1 MSTGAGTTWSK
12 EETLKLIEVWGQETI
27 QKQLQECKRNQT
39 VYEEVAKEMREAG
52 YERTYQQCRDKIKK
66 LKGDYKK
73 EKDKQGRTGEGRTSW
88 DYFDAMDAVLGHRPA
103 TRPPVVID
111 TSTTSR
117 PVTPVTPATPGG
129 SEFGEGGD
137 DDEEEQPIV
146 NEGEAGS
153 STQSVTSGQSGSRKR
168 KRTTRSDSTMAE
180 LMERVISAQTKSD
193 EKMIELEEKRMK
205 MEERQMEREAQ
216 QRREER
222 EFQMQM
228 MRMMMMGPGMHHF
241 PPPSTRPSLGHPS
254 SMDQSSSSLA
264 FGEPDMYNPYG
275 RDFEGDS

>member
-1 MSTGAGTTWSK
+1 MRKRKVGVFQRPPTCVSSQAIVKVRILLAFEPVPQENSDERKKLSEMSTGAGTTWSK
-12 EETLKLIEVWGQETI
+12 EETLKLIEVWGQEAI

-117 PVTPVTPATPGG
+117 PVTPVTPGG
-129 SEFGEGGD
+129 SEFREGG
-137 DDEEEQPIV
+137 DDEEEQPVV

-153 STQSVTSGQSGSRKR
+153 LNLSTQSVGSSQSGSRKR
-168 KRTTRSDSTMAE
+168 KRTSRSDSTMAE
-180 LMERVISAQTKSD
+180 LMERVISAQ
-193 EKMIELEEKRMK
+193 RV
-205 MEERQMEREAQ
+205 
-216 QRREER
+216 
-222 EFQMQM
+222 
-228 MRMMMMGPGMHHF
+228 
-241 PPPSTRPSLGHPS
+241 TRK
-254 SMDQSSSSLA
+254 
-264 FGEPDMYNPYG
+264 
-275 RDFEGDS
+275 

>member
-1 MSTGAGTTWSK
+1 MSEMSTGAGTTWSK
-12 EETLKLIEVWGQETI
+12 EETLKLIEVWGQEAI

-66 LKGDYKK
+66 LKGEYKK

-117 PVTPVTPATPGG
+117 PVTPVTPGG

-137 DDEEEQPIV
+137 DDEEEQPVV

-153 STQSVTSGQSGSRKR
+153 LNSSTQSVASGQSGSRKR
-168 KRTTRSDSTMAE
+168 KRTSRSDSTMAE
-180 LMERVISAQTKSD
+180 LMERVISAQTTSD
-193 EKMIELEEKRMK
+193 EKRIELEEKRMK
-205 MEERQMEREAQ
+205 MEREAQ
-216 QRREER
+216 QRRV
-222 EFQMQM
+222 FQMQM

-241 PPPSTRPSLGHPS
+241 PPPSTRSPFLLS
-254 SMDQSSSSLA
+254 
-264 FGEPDMYNPYG
+264 
-275 RDFEGDS
+275 